1 MPGGFNFANMGGGAP
16 GGGGTRTYRFST
28 GPGGAGTFNF
38 SNPEDIF
45 KNFAKSG
52 GGGMGFGD
60 DNDIFAELLGAGLG
74 GAGARGARASAGGG
88 GGPGATFGARRDPT
102 PEPQVV
108 EKPLNLTLEEIFN
121 GTTKKVTTKSK
132 TFDASGRRSV
142 QDITLEAKIKPGLRT
157 GSKLKYKGVGDQE
170 EGGRQDVHLVV
181 TEVWAPPLTPLT
193 YHPIGIGNANDP
205 IERTSNP
212 QTKRRPPHNN
222 SRPNP
227 QRSPNRL
234 GTHRQDHRR
243 KINPSLK
250 TRSHTTRLRRTI
262 PRIGYANLQETK
274 RKGRY
279 GG

>member
-16 GGGGTRTYRFST
+16 GAGGTRTYRFST
-28 GPGGAGTFNF
+28 GGPGGTSTFNF

-52 GGGMGFGD
+52 GGGGMGFGD
-60 DNDIFAELLGAGLG
+60 ENDIFAEFLGAGLG
-74 GAGARGARASAGGG
+74 GARGARPSAG
-88 GGPGATFGARRDPT
+88 GGPGATFGAARRDPT

-132 TFDASGRRSV
+132 TFDASGKRTV

-181 TEVWAPPLTPLT
+181 TEVCTR
-193 YHPIGIGNANDP
+193 HPF
-205 IERTSNP
+205 
-212 QTKRRPPHNN
+212 
-222 SRPNP
+222 
-227 QRSPNRL
+227 
-234 GTHRQDHRR
+234 
-243 KINPSLK
+243 INQQC
-250 TRSHTTRLRRTI
+250 I
-262 PRIGYANLQETK
+262 
-274 RKGRY
+274 
-279 GG
+279 

>member
-28 GPGGAGTFNF
+28 GPGGTSTFNF

-60 DNDIFAELLGAGLG
+60 DNDIFAEFLGAGLG
-74 GAGARGARASAGGG
+74 GARGARASAGGG
-88 GGPGATFGARRDPT
+88 GGPGATFGAARRDPT

-132 TFDASGRRSV
+132 TFDASGKRTV

-181 TEVWAPPLTPLT
+181 TEVCPLMHPL
-193 YHPIGIGNANDP
+193 
-205 IERTSNP
+205 
-212 QTKRRPPHNN
+212 
-222 SRPNP
+222 
-227 QRSPNRL
+227 
-234 GTHRQDHRR
+234 
-243 KINPSLK
+243 
-250 TRSHTTRLRRTI
+250 
-262 PRIGYANLQETK
+262 
-274 RKGRY
+274 
-279 GG
+279 